1 MQGDSTMT
9 SRRRTRRSGSGLRIL
24 VVAALVLAACGPKD
38 AALEASGGTAA
49 LDVARGGAAST
60 GGASTGG
67 RVTGGGS
74 SDASAIAGHSGS
86 GSVTRS
92 GSTSGPGSTA
102 GDGSTGPA
110 ARGGDTGGAAAPSAD
125 GPTPGITDDRIRIA
139 AHVPLSQDGIPIDQI
154 AGGVQDAIEM
164 FQRYTNQVRGG
175 INGRQLEIVI
185 ADDGFNAGQA
195 STACRELASQ
205 EPFLLLG
212 YGGTDQIIT
221 CARYAIGEGLTYL
234 SPGVAEAGLAGQ
246 PGYFAMTATYERQA
260 PIVADL
266 IADRIGDVQA
276 TAMVTPNSPNQ
287 DGYENSLRAALDAR
301 GLPPVVVDRID
312 PQGNDSELLAECL
325 KLSNAG
331 ADVVAVNMHPL
342 VLARFV
348 RTCKNQGYEPQYVSM
363 STGGELDLLIELAG
377 DAVDGM
383 LHLSRA
389 HHPFDIASGGA
400 VEAEARDAWNRYG
413 DGQFDPLL
421 IFLWGFLDM
430 MRQPLIAAGP
440 DINTNSFRTMMQTFS
455 YDNGVIS
462 PIQFSP
468 GDNIGGHAV
477 VLYEADVAAGR
488 FVEIDPTWTN
498 DY

>member
-1 MQGDSTMT
+1 MT
-9 SRRRTRRSGSGLRIL
+9 SRRQTRRTRPGLRVL
-24 VVAALVLAACGPKD
+24 LVAAVLLAACGPKD
-38 AALEASGGTAA
+38 AALEASGDAASRDGTS
-49 LDVARGGAAST
+49 GGAARTGELT
-60 GGASTGG
+60 GGSDGNTSGGSTLDDAGSSATEGSTNQAAAS
-67 RVTGGGS
+67 GGGT
-74 SDASAIAGHSGS
+74 A
-86 GSVTRS
+86 
-92 GSTSGPGSTA
+92 GPGAGA
-102 GDGSTGPA
+102 GDAQRAGVAG
-110 ARGGDTGGAAAPSAD
+110 APSTD
-125 GPTPGITDDRIRIA
+125 GPRPGITDDRIRIA
-139 AHVPLSQDGIPIDQI
+139 AHIPLSQDGIPIDQI
-154 AGGVQDAIEM
+154 AGGVQDAVQM
-164 FQRYTNQVRGG
+164 FQRYTNEVRGG
-175 INGRQLEIVI
+175 VNGRKLEIVI

-195 STACRELASQ
+195 STACRELAAQ

-212 YGGTDQIIT
+212 YGGTDQILT
-221 CARYAIGEGLTYL
+221 CARYAISEGLTYL
-234 SPGVAEAGLAGQ
+234 SPGVAEAGLSGQ

-260 PIVADL
+260 PILADL
-266 IADRIGDVQA
+266 IADRVAGVQT

-287 DGYENSLRAALDAR
+287 DGYENALKAALAAR

-342 VLARFV
+342 VLARFL

-389 HHPFDIASGGA
+389 HHPFDIAPGGMI
-400 VEAEARDAWNRYG
+400 EKEARDAWSRYG
-413 DGQFDPLL
+413 DGEFDRTL

-440 DINTNSFRTMMQTFS
+440 DINTNNFRAMMQTFS
-455 YDNGVIS
+455 YDNSVTS
-462 PIQFSP
+462 PIRFSP
-468 GDNIGGHAV
+468 GDNIGGHTV
-477 VLYEADVAAGR
+477 VLYEADVDAGR
-488 FVEIDPTWTN
+488 FVEIDATWRN

>member
-1 MQGDSTMT
+1 MT
-9 SRRRTRRSGSGLRIL
+9 SRRRTGRSGSGLRIL
-24 VVAALVLAACGPKD
+24 LVAAVVLAACGPKD
-38 AALEASGGTAA
+38 AALEASGGTAGF
-49 LDVARGGAAST
+49 DVAGEGAT
-60 GGASTGG
+60 STGG
-67 RVTGGGS
+67 RITGGGS
-74 SDASAIAGHSGS
+74 GDASGITGAGGAP
-86 GSVTRS
+86 SVTRS
-92 GSTSGPGSTA
+92 GGASGGA
-102 GDGSTGPA
+102 VAGGDGTTGPA
-110 ARGGDTGGAAAPSAD
+110 AQGGDAPQGGGAADPAAAAGGASTD

-139 AHVPLSQDGIPIDQI
+139 AHLPLSQDGIPIDQI
-154 AGGVQDAIEM
+154 AGGVQDGLEM
-164 FQRYTNQVRGG
+164 FERYTNEVRGG
-175 INGRQLEIVI
+175 INGRALEIVT
-185 ADDGFNAGQA
+185 ADDGFDAGQA
-195 STACRELASQ
+195 ATACRELASQ
-205 EPFLLLG
+205 EPLLLLG
-212 YGGTDQIIT
+212 YGGTDQILP
-221 CARYAIGEGLTYL
+221 CARYAISEGLTYL
-234 SPGVAEAGLAGQ
+234 SPGVAEAGLVGQ

-260 PIVADL
+260 PILADL

-276 TAMVTPNSPNQ
+276 TAMVTPNSPNL
-287 DGYENSLRAALDAR
+287 DGYESAVRSALEAR
-301 GLPPVVVDRID
+301 GLPPVVVDRVD
-312 PQGNDSELLAECL
+312 PQGNDSELLAECI

-331 ADVVAVNMHPL
+331 ADVVVVFLHPL

-363 STGGELDLLIELAG
+363 STGGELDLLVELAG

-389 HHPFDIASGGA
+389 HHPFDIPPGGA

-413 DGQFDPLL
+413 DGEFDRTL

-440 DINTNSFRTMMQTFS
+440 DINTNSFRAMMQTFS
-455 YDNGVIS
+455 YDNGVVS

-488 FVEIDPTWTN
+488 FVEIDSTWRN